1 MFNYDLLEESI
12 KSIDALED
20 FDMVNK
26 QIDTML
32 LDGEGKVRKIKALI
46 CHYEGKLNKS
56 NTYTVIA
63 ISFALIIGACSLLL
77 SFYREFAVIVMVMYI
92 LLLLMA
98 LCIGLISATILKKDY
113 KRLFILKVLYFKLE
127 ESSKVV
133 KNQESETEI
142 NLKKHIIKLK
152 IK

>member
-1 MFNYDLLEESI
+1 
-12 KSIDALED
+12 
-20 FDMVNK
+20 
-26 QIDTML
+26 
-32 LDGEGKVRKIKALI
+32 
-46 CHYEGKLNKS
+46 
-56 NTYTVIA
+56 
-63 ISFALIIGACSLLL
+63 
-77 SFYREFAVIVMVMYI
+77 
-92 LLLLMA
+92 MA